1 MGVCSSFVYHVFN
14 KSNLRLI
21 VQAISQQIGKT
32 QTTRLQLWC
41 PWRRQT
47 FKQQDIAMRGE
58 DTHWSQG
65 IILRLEGC
73 EVSGKL
79 PGRGDI

>member
-1 MGVCSSFVYHVFN
+1 MGVCSSSVYHLFT

-32 QTTRLQLWC
+32 QTTRLHLLC

-47 FKQQDIAMRGE
+47 CKQQDITMRGE
-58 DTHWSQG
+58 DIHWSQG
-65 IILRLEGC
+65 IILRLEGY